1 MKYLLIFT
9 ICLIGWVTTYFN
21 NRTNIDI
28 NQFKIKVDLIEN
40 SNCFDSVNNIIK
52 IDSGV
57 SLIQQRDSLIF
68 FYSQTLNDTA
78 CNEWKIK
85 FFYFF
90 PSTFNNFLQL
100 YSAEDRGLLHRIAH
114 KHIRLLRSI
123 TCINKTMYYEKLI
136 KIGLNG
142 FWESDGVGDLQVLIR
157 KKINEDTHLSFKLL
171 SELSQDEVYSFF
183 KFIFDG
189 PVLLEIEP
197 KWEITGEQFPDILF
211 QMIKAH
217 KDLSKITR

>member
-1 MKYLLIFT
+1 MSILAQNEPKPSLTPNLILARFEPKSLAQSLRNHWHKT
-9 ICLIGWVTTYFN
+9 NRFN
-21 NRTNIDI
+21 
-28 NQFKIKVDLIEN
+28 Q
-40 SNCFDSVNNIIK
+40 
-52 IDSGV
+52 
-57 SLIQQRDSLIF
+57 
-68 FYSQTLNDTA
+68 
-78 CNEWKIK
+78 
-85 FFYFF
+85 
-90 PSTFNNFLQL
+90 
-100 YSAEDRGLLHRIAH
+100 
-114 KHIRLLRSI
+114 
-123 TCINKTMYYEKLI
+123 
-136 KIGLNG
+136 LNG

-157 KKINEDTHLSFKLL
+157 KKINEDNHLSFKLL